1 MLIQQTVLMLSSK
14 YNLSWNKV
22 YYKCITHH
30 IDASHVDLL
39 LWCSDFYRLPL
50 KRAKDIQKSICDFA
64 ESLTAWVSVVIAWV
78 RSWVLLIERNFETNY
93 ECLLTLE
100 HHQQYI
106 KAQGYITNC
115 FHLEIVKKW
124 ECFILFS
131 QWELKDHPR
140 DFQPKTHRQC
150 ISLSILGRLWNYTC
164 GNLKTSALNL
174 LMNKE
179 KKREN

>member
-1 MLIQQTVLMLSSK
+1 MHHSPHWCESCWSPPVVL
-14 YNLSWNKV
+14 WF
-22 YYKCITHH
+22 
-30 IDASHVDLL
+30 LL
-39 LWCSDFYRLPL
+39 PPAE
-50 KRAKDIQKSICDFA
+50 RAKDIPKSICDLA
-64 ESLTAWVSVVIAWV
+64 ESHTAWVSIVIAWV

-100 HHQQYI
+100 HHQQYN

-115 FHLEIVKKW
+115 FHLEIV
-124 ECFILFS
+124 EMSSILAS

-150 ISLSILGRLWNYTC
+150 ISLSISGRLWNFTS

-179 KKREN
+179 KKEKTNDLFAGRYKSPKINRE